1 MKFVFVLQL
10 LLGLGSIMLTCFL
23 YFTSLVSV
31 TGSYTEDEPRK
42 YILEALAKV
51 SGTDN

>member
-1 MKFVFVLQL
+1 
-10 LLGLGSIMLTCFL
+10 MLSWFL

-31 TGSYTEDEPRK
+31 TGSAYTADEPRK
-42 YILEALAKV
+42 YILEALAKM